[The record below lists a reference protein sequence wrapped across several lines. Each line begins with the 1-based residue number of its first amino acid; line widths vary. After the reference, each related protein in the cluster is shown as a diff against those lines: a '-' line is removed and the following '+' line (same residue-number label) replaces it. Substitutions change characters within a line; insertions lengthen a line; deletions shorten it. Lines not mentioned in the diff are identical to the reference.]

1 MRRPSVTQL
10 DSGRRSFSHS
20 PIYLEP
26 LTIGR
31 PFSCGPL
38 IPEDGFAQDDRNRD
52 HQPDEQNDDG
62 ERRHRIT
69 ASLPEDALSAQVY
82 RERDPERDERGDED
96 DGERCHRIHS

>member
-1 MRRPSVTQL
+1 MAQFVVECTNRLGLGCHRCLLNAVS
-10 DSGRRSFSHS
+10 
-20 PIYLEP
+20 ILEY
-26 LTIGR
+26 
-31 PFSCGPL
+31 
-38 IPEDGFAQDDRNRD
+38 GFAQDDRNRD